1 MQQPGYCQVNYSQGW
16 NPNVHDQMLLNNIGQ
31 VFMRYD
37 RNRSGQLE
45 GQEFFYAYRDL
56 CLMMGMAPP
65 QSQQE
70 VFHAAMACD
79 QNRDGR
85 ISRQEM
91 FMLFKRI
98 QGINVGPM
106 MVPHNYGW

>member
-1 MQQPGYCQVNYSQGW
+1 
-16 NPNVHDQMLLNNIGQ
+16 
-31 VFMRYD
+31 
-37 RNRSGQLE
+37 
-45 GQEFFYAYRDL
+45 
-56 CLMMGMAPP
+56 MMGIAPP

-70 VFHAAMACD
+70 VFQAAMACD

-98 QGINVGPM
+98 QGINAGPM
-106 MVPHNYGW
+106 MVPPNYCW